1 MFVGVSALL
10 CLGASD
16 ESALLWHL
24 PTAQLP
30 CESSLAVDARDDI
43 LVVDAAGVERI
54 SRDGK
59 RLGRSAGVAQNPDNF
74 ALSPSTFNGTTYV
87 PGRDALVALQ
97 NGNVLWSAPSPGAAF
112 TGSASVSHDGSL
124 LYVGCGWDSD
134 CEAVTALDARTGKR
148 AWRFAPRGT
157 YAANLHTVWAK
168 PTVADDG
175 TVLACDFGG
184 HLFALDG
191 RTGAE
196 RWRFT
201 EAHDP
206 TGDYANEAWASV
218 ALTDD
223 GHLIFTSNLGWI
235 RKLRV
240 ADGAEVRRAGWPLAP
255 SLRAHDAAGKPQQR
269 DPIIFSAPVVGA
281 DGTIYVNGENW
292 CVYAI
297 SRDGAIKW
305 HRCDFCSWG
314 TAGMLLRADGTLV
327 FGADLPV
334 GANASC
340 PAYVGGCDPP
350 SPGKQAHLIVLDA
363 ATGARRWAAPIPG
376 MRTFVCNEQIPNIL
390 SDGTLVV
397 SGGTYGGVSAFR
409 GGAPLSKAAA
419 WAKYGADAG
428 LSGRRARKEI

>member
-1 MFVGVSALL
+1 M
-10 CLGASD
+10 
-16 ESALLWHL
+16 
-24 PTAQLP
+24 
-30 CESSLAVDARDDI
+30 
-43 LVVDAAGVERI
+43 
-54 SRDGK
+54 
-59 RLGRSAGVAQNPDNF
+59 
-74 ALSPSTFNGTTYV
+74 
-87 PGRDALVALQ
+87 PGRDALVALSK
-97 NGNVLWSAPSPGAAF
+97 NGTVLWSAPSPGAAF
-112 TGSASVSHDGSL
+112 TGSASVSHDDSL

-148 AWRFAPRGT
+148 AWRFSPRGT
-157 YAANLHTVWAK
+157 YASNLHTVWAK

-184 HLFALDG
+184 RLYALDG

-196 RWRFT
+196 RWRFS
-201 EAHDP
+201 EARDP

-223 GHLIFTSNLGWI
+223 AHLIFTSNLGWI
-235 RKLRV
+235 RKLRA
-240 ADGAEVRRAGWPLAP
+240 ADGAEVRRVAGCSRCAA
-255 SLRAHDAAGKPQQR
+255 RARRGGKPQQN
-269 DPIIFSAPVVGA
+269 DPIIFSAPVAGA
-281 DGTIYVNGENW
+281 DGIVYVNGEKA
-292 CVYAI
+292 CYAI

-305 HRCDFCSWG
+305 CSTSCWG
-314 TAGMLLRADGTLV
+314 PPACCSAPTALRLRRRPARR
-327 FGADLPV
+327 
-334 GANASC
+334 ANASC

-428 LSGRRARKEI
+428 LTGRRAR